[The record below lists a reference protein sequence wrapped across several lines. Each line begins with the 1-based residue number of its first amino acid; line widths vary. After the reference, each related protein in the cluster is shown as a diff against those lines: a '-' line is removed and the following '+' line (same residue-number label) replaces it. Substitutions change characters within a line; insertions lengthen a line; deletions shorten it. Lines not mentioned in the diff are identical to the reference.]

1 MKKLDKF
8 IIKAFIGPFF
18 LTFAVVV
25 FIFLTQTI
33 IKYFEYLVGKGLG
46 GGVFAELLFY
56 FSLNTVPIALPLAV
70 LLSSLMT
77 YGNLGEHYELTAI
90 KSAGISLVR
99 VLFPIFIFSILLTF
113 AAFWF
118 NNRVVPKANL
128 KAFSLLWDV
137 KQKKPSLSLKE
148 GIFYKDLPGVSIKA
162 NKKLPDEKTLLDMI
176 IYDHQENNGNT
187 HVILADSAQM
197 YTILN
202 GRYLVFELFD
212 GQSYKDYSASNRRG
226 GADNVQ
232 FVRNHFKQSK
242 IVFDLSSFDMGDTPE
257 TLFSNHRWMKNVDEL
272 NYAVDSL
279 RREQVKMQENL
290 ARGVSQYYT
299 NHLRPVRLVASG
311 KGKDT
316 LKTVAVAPG
325 KWSDSLRNHKT
336 QPYQQKD
343 IYSRAAN
350 QARSVRAYTES
361 NLQQLE
367 TARAEERTYTAERH
381 RRYTQSVACLI
392 MFLIGAPLGSIIK
405 KGGLGVPVLISIL
418 FFIIFYVFSMLG
430 EKWAREGITRIAVGM
445 WGGNFILFWVGMF
458 FLRQARNDSRLLEAD
473 AYRIAF
479 NRLKKRLG
487 GRRKPSPV
495 PAGV

>member
-8 IIKAFIGPFF
+8 IIKAFIGPFL

-46 GGVFAELLFY
+46 WSVFAELLFY

-99 VLFPIFIFSILLTF
+99 VLVPVFIFSILLTF

-118 NNRVVPKANL
+118 NNQVVPKANL
-128 KAFSLLWDV
+128 KAFSLLWDI

-176 IYDHQENNGNT
+176 IYDHRENNGNT

-202 GRYLVFELFD
+202 GRYLVFELFN
-212 GQSYKDYSASNRRG
+212 GQSYDDYSANGRHRSSNG
-226 GADNVQ
+226 NVQ
-232 FVRNHFKQSK
+232 FMRNRFTKSK
-242 IVFDLSSFDMGDTPE
+242 MVFDMSSFDMGDTPDE
-257 TLFSNHRWMKNVDEL
+257 LFSNHRWMKNVDQL

-279 RREQVKMQENL
+279 QKEYTKMQDNL
-290 ARGVSQYYT
+290 NRGVSQYYT
-299 NHLRPVRLVASG
+299 NHLRPVRFAAH
-311 KGKDT
+311 DT
-316 LKTVAVAPG
+316 TRKAVAITPG
-325 KWSDSLRNHKT
+325 KWTDSLKNVKPA
-336 QPYQQKD
+336 PYQQKD
-343 IYSRAAN
+343 IYSRSAN

-361 NLQQLE
+361 NLQQMEAALSE
-367 TARAEERTYTAERH
+367 KRTYAAERH

-405 KGGLGVPVLISIL
+405 KGGLGLPVLISIL

-430 EKWAREGITRIAVGM
+430 EKWAREGLVQIPLGV

-479 NRLKKRLG
+479 NRLKKRLSR
-487 GRRKPSPV
+487 RRKGTPI